1 MIVNHPTTF
10 QSFVN
15 VVPNRGHCLTQPA
28 NSLFRA
34 MTAMGLF
41 WSHFQCLTRCLT
53 PDHLQCDVVIL
64 RRHLQKCKHVEI
76 MHSGLSW
83 IIITQEINLSKLCPI
98 DTGGGECYLHWVM
111 KLSQNI
117 EKGSIL
123 QPLQGQY
130 NDTYRLSQHY
140 YSNSVF
146 DRKSSFEQ
154 HSGIFEVIWDLFE
167 AIQSLWVPF
176 EVIEVI

>member
-15 VVPNRGHCLTQPA
+15 VVPNHGHCLTQPA

-98 DTGGGECYLHWVM
+98 DTGGGECYLHQVM

-117 EKGSIL
+117 EKGSIHPPF
-123 QPLQGQY
+123 QSPNQFETYGKQGATGLAY
-130 NDTYRLSQHY
+130 
-140 YSNSVF
+140 
-146 DRKSSFEQ
+146 
-154 HSGIFEVIWDLFE
+154 
-167 AIQSLWVPF
+167 IQTNTAMGWHTRCISTW
-176 EVIEVI
+176 